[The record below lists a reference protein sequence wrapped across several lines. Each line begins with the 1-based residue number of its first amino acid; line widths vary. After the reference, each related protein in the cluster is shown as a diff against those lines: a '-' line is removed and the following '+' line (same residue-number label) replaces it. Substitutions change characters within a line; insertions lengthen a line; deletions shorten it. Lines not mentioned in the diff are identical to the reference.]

1 MKILKLQVSAL
12 AFILMIFT
20 ACKTRKLKS
29 PDHYKFSEVATEKLD
44 PRLREISGIAWDPKQ
59 NIFYAI
65 NDESGKIFI
74 LEKTKGLI
82 RNEYVFGDKGDYEDV
97 AIYNGTPYVLRSDGT
112 ITKVMLDSAGKVYG
126 LDLGKPALSGKNDFE
141 TLYTDPARK
150 ALVMICKNCQSD
162 DDKTVSAYAYYPDSL
177 GFENKPLYHIDAK
190 EVEKRSPFKTSKLQ
204 PSGAAIHPI
213 LRKLYILSSAS
224 HQLVVSD
231 LDGHVDSVYKLS
243 GKLFP
248 QPEGIA
254 FKQNGDMYITN
265 EGGTSKATMHLFVFK
280 SSPADTIVANGP
292 YDFSLPDEKF
302 SLGSHLHEISGMAY
316 IPGTNYILAENDEK
330 GDIFTID
337 FKNKQDKVN
346 KIKFGGKGDY
356 EDIVYTDSAVYML
369 VSTGS
374 IVKVPKDSTKA
385 TTEFDFEKG
394 GKNEFETLYLDEETH
409 SLIMLCKECSHEKDE
424 IRVAY
429 RFDLE
434 KEEFSAEPA
443 YTIHISE
450 IQKKLGDDKAEFK
463 PSAAGINPVTKKI
476 FIVAS
481 VGKVLVIADKSGKVE
496 QVFRLDP
503 AMYNQPEGMTFAPN
517 GDLYISNEGGEGIAT
532 ILKFGYKKTRSLAEG
547 KKGADSGKGR

>member
-1 MKILKLQVSAL
+1 
-12 AFILMIFT
+12 
-20 ACKTRKLKS
+20 
-29 PDHYKFSEVATEKLD
+29 
-44 PRLREISGIAWDPKQ
+44 
-59 NIFYAI
+59 
-65 NDESGKIFI
+65 
-74 LEKTKGLI
+74 
-82 RNEYVFGDKGDYEDV
+82 
-97 AIYNGTPYVLRSDGT
+97 
-112 ITKVMLDSAGKVYG
+112 
-126 LDLGKPALSGKNDFE
+126 
-141 TLYTDPARK
+141 
-150 ALVMICKNCQSD
+150 
-162 DDKTVSAYAYYPDSL
+162 
-177 GFENKPLYHIDAK
+177 
-190 EVEKRSPFKTSKLQ
+190 
-204 PSGAAIHPI
+204 
-213 LRKLYILSSAS
+213 
-224 HQLVVSD
+224 
-231 LDGHVDSVYKLS
+231 
-243 GKLFP
+243 
-248 QPEGIA
+248 
-254 FKQNGDMYITN
+254 MYITN

-280 SSPADTIVANGP
+280 SSPADTTVANGP

-302 SLGSHLHEISGMAY
+302 SLGDHLHEISGMAY

-337 FKNKQDKVN
+337 FKNKQDRVN

-369 VSTGS
+369 VSSGS
-374 IVKVPKDSTKA
+374 IVKVPKDSTRA

-394 GKNEFETLYLDEETH
+394 GKNEFETLYLDEESH

-429 RFDLE
+429 RFDLATE
-434 KEEFSAEPA
+434 LFSAEPA

-463 PSAAGINPVTKKI
+463 PSAAGINPVTKKL

-532 ILKFGYKKTRSLAEG
+532 ILKFGFKKMRSIAEG
-547 KKGADSGKGR
+547 KKGVDSGKGR